1 MAKKPPAPTKT
12 PKAAA
17 PQAPKVE
24 TAPALPPRPA
34 GALALQSRI
43 AAAINRKFGEG
54 HATRLGSGR
63 HSGAQVTEVIPTGID
78 AVDHYLWG
86 SGGMPIG
93 RITEVYGE
101 NQCGKT
107 TLMYR
112 CLAQVQSM
120 GGVGVV
126 IDADHAF
133 DEYRAAASGVDVD
146 ALMVSTPTTME
157 EAFEV
162 MKLALRAHEPAMGPM
177 LVCWDA
183 LASSV
188 SAKQLGAEA
197 GKVQPGDI
205 ARLTSAQF
213 PIVLTLLGEQ
223 RAHLLILNQTRV
235 NIGIMFGSNVT
246 TPGGN
251 APKFYSTHR
260 VQIMGG
266 KAVKNAQGEHLA
278 KDVLFM
284 AVKTRFVAPFRR
296 VRVRLDYATG
306 YSDEWTTINWAK
318 ERGLIDAGAKGAS
331 GYAAALEAIKA
342 AGGWGSGVMVAA
354 APEADPL
361 DAVPTGG
368 EVEADDELP
377 APPGDEED
385 EL

>member
-17 PQAPKVE
+17 PQAPRVE
-24 TAPALPPRPA
+24 TTHALPPRPA
-34 GALALQSRI
+34 GALALQSRL
-43 AAAINRKFGEG
+43 AAAINKRFGEG
-54 HATRLGSGR
+54 HATRLGGGR
-63 HSGAQVTEVIPTGID
+63 HSSAQVTEVIPTGID

-93 RITEVYGE
+93 RITEVFGGE
-101 NQCGKT
+101 GAGKT
-107 TLMYR
+107 TFMYQ
-112 CLAQVQSM
+112 CLAQVQLA

-133 DEYRAAASGVDVD
+133 DESRAAAFGVDVE
-146 ALMVSTPTTME
+146 ALLVSTPTTME

-162 MKLALRAHEPAMGPM
+162 MKLVLAAHDPTTGPM
-177 LVCWDA
+177 LLCWDA
-183 LASSV
+183 IASSV
-188 SAKQLGAEA
+188 TAKMLSGEA
-197 GKVQPGDI
+197 GKVMVGEV
-205 ARLTSAQF
+205 ARLTSQQF
-213 PIVLTLLGEQ
+213 PVLLTLLGKH
-223 RAHLLILNQTRV
+223 RAHLLALNQVRINV
-235 NIGIMFGSNVT
+235 GVMFGDNTT
-246 TPGGN
+246 TPGGK
-251 APKFYSTHR
+251 APKFYATHR
-260 VQIMGG
+260 LSIVGG
-266 KAVKNAQGEHLA
+266 KAVKNAQGEHTA
-278 KDVLFM
+278 KDVLM
-284 AVKTRFVAPFRR
+284 IAVKTRFVAPFRKA
-296 VRVRLDYATG
+296 RVRLDYATG

-377 APPGDEED
+377 APTGDEED